1 MDLISQFLILGVA
14 MGTLAS
20 VVVLFVVFV
29 AWIWSLKSDFHI
41 HAPLL
46 DGRGA
51 NRTRPERFTDAGG
64 RPNHRKD
71 RPQVG
76 YALR

>member
-1 MDLISQFLILGVA
+1 MNLLNQFLILGVA
-14 MGTLAS
+14 IGTLAS

-29 AWIWSLKSDFHI
+29 AWIWSLKCDFDV

-51 NRTRPERFTDAGG
+51 NQPTPSRSRISPTGWGHPS
-64 RPNHRKD
+64 P
-71 RPQVG
+71 
-76 YALR
+76 